1 MDPERIIINLR
12 SIENSSPS
20 GFHEKWL
27 WKKQAPEKL
36 TAAFVT
42 PRLVYNLS
50 SKSRITR
57 KIKLPPA
64 GTSQRLG
71 DAGENQRA
79 ARESTTGIELTT
91 RFNSAHS

>member
-1 MDPERIIINLR
+1 MVPERIIINLR

-27 WKKQAPEKL
+27 WKKQATEKF

-42 PRLVYNLS
+42 PRLVDTLS

-57 KIKLPPA
+57 KIILPPA
-64 GTSQRLG
+64 GTNQRLG
-71 DAGENQRA
+71 DAGENQKA
-79 ARESTTGIELTT
+79 ARESTTGIELTK
-91 RFNSAHS
+91 RFTSAHS